1 MINRKT
7 KILITG
13 GSSGIGFHLVKKLLK
28 DNYYIINLSRKK
40 TDIKSKNLI
49 NIKCDLSNLKNLSL
63 IEKFQYLTYYIFL
76 TLTQIDKS
84 IIYCL
89 KILI

>member
-7 KILITG
+7 KILISG

-28 DNYYIINLSRKK
+28 DDYYIINLSRNKC
-40 TDIKSKNLI
+40 DIKSKNLT

-63 IEKFQYLTYYIFL
+63 IEK
-76 TLTQIDKS
+76 KS
-84 IIYCL
+84 KNIISKL
-89 KILI
+89 L